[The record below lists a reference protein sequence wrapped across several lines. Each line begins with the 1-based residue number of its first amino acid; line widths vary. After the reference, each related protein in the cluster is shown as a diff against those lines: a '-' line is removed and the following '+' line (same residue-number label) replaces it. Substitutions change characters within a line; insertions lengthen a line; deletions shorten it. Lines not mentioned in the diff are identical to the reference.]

1 MDQSFYVLLTP
12 RRVAVYLGV
21 FLAVSNVRLRLDVNT
36 FASLWS
42 HALAVQ
48 VYAQGEAWRWEGFVL
63 SSQVAPV

>member
-1 MDQSFYVLLTP
+1 M
-12 RRVAVYLGV
+12 YLGV

-42 HALAVQ
+42 QALAVQ